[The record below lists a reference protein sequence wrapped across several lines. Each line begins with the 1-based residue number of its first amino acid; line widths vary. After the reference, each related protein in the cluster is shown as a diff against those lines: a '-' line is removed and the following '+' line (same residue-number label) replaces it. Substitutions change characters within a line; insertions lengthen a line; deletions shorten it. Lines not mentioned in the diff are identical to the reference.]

1 MSEELL
7 TTNPLLAEK
16 MSLENQWNAQ
26 YVKQGIYTTEMKTLE
41 DKIETL
47 KKALILYDIKKAKE
61 SRWLHQSLNLEQHLL
76 HLEHTIPRNSPS
88 LSLFFLRLHHSH

>member
-61 SRWLHQSLNLEQHLL
+61 SR
-76 HLEHTIPRNSPS
+76 
-88 LSLFFLRLHHSH
+88 

>member
-7 TTNPLLAEK
+7 TTNPILAEK

-26 YVKQGIYTTEMKTLE
+26 YVKQGVYTTEMKNLE

-61 SRWLHQSLNLEQHLL
+61 SR
-76 HLEHTIPRNSPS
+76 
-88 LSLFFLRLHHSH
+88 

>member
-1 MSEELL
+1 MSEQLL

-61 SRWLHQSLNLEQHLL
+61 SR
-76 HLEHTIPRNSPS
+76 
-88 LSLFFLRLHHSH
+88 

>member
-41 DKIETL
+41 DMIETL
-47 KKALILYDIKKAKE
+47 KKALIIYDIKKAKE
-61 SRWLHQSLNLEQHLL
+61 CR
-76 HLEHTIPRNSPS
+76 
-88 LSLFFLRLHHSH
+88 

>member
-1 MSEELL
+1 
-7 TTNPLLAEK
+7 

-26 YVKQGIYTTEMKTLE
+26 YAQNGIYTTEMKSLE

-61 SRWLHQSLNLEQHLL
+61 D
-76 HLEHTIPRNSPS
+76 IK
-88 LSLFFLRLHHSH
+88 

>member
-1 MSEELL
+1 
-7 TTNPLLAEK
+7 

-61 SRWLHQSLNLEQHLL
+61 SR
-76 HLEHTIPRNSPS
+76 
-88 LSLFFLRLHHSH
+88 

>member
-7 TTNPLLAEK
+7 TTNPILAEK

-61 SRWLHQSLNLEQHLL
+61 SR
-76 HLEHTIPRNSPS
+76 
-88 LSLFFLRLHHSH
+88 